1 MHTGE
6 KDHYGLRLY
15 REQSRTVREF
25 GINGG
30 GVISSS
36 VRETHVQYSD
46 ASPAPRIDDSLGLLS
61 GTTRDQGRCFD
72 PDTEIVGSESEM
84 TMGHTF

>member
-30 GVISSS
+30 VISSS

-46 ASPAPRIDDSLGLLS
+46 ANPAARIDDSLGLLS

>member
-1 MHTGE
+1 LHAGE
-6 KDHYGLRLY
+6 EDHYGLRLHK
-15 REQSRTVREF
+15 EQNRTVREF
-25 GINGG
+25 GISG

-46 ASPAPRIDDSLGLLS
+46 GDPAPRSDDSLDLL
-61 GTTRDQGRCFD
+61 GGITRERGRCFD
-72 PDTEIVGSESEM
+72 LDTEIVGSESEM